1 MELKREIDT
10 KKIYL
15 IENGQKLLE
24 TGRVGAEFVIYLYT
38 DNPITITQDLDEY
51 LYSNLNQ
58 LLENEYVFATNGL
71 SYKKDNM
78 IVWFSDQYCDIEDE
92 YEVSKVNRLILKKID
107 DGIQIG
113 YKNPFFEMN
122 NIKRYRLNMVA
133 FSPAGNGFYSR
144 NIDNGLSFQDDIFR
158 AFYKTLLCE
167 YDKPKTKL
175 KRRNYQ
181 RL

>member
-1 MELKREIDT
+1 MELKRDLDT

-15 IENGQKLLE
+15 IDNGQKLLE

-58 LLENEYVFATNGL
+58 LLENEYVFANNGL

-92 YEVSKVNRLILKKID
+92 YEVSKVNRLILKKTE
-107 DGIQIG
+107 DGIQIS
-113 YKNPFFEMN
+113 YKNPFFEMY
-122 NIKRYRLNMVA
+122 NIKRCHLNMVA

-144 NIDNGLSFQDDIFR
+144 NINTGLSFQDDIFR

-167 YDKPKTKL
+167 YDRTK
-175 KRRNYQ
+175 KKIKKYKVGI
-181 RL
+181 